1 MSKGAWQPLPA
12 RRNQG
17 NIFGCPTKNRLGELL
32 ATHRHPARLTI
43 EDCSRIAISMEQDR
57 SKKRTNVLEVRKAFS
72 EARRNRLQRQLP
84 MTLEK
89 ARRNQATMKSG
100 N

>member
-1 MSKGAWQPLPA
+1 
-12 RRNQG
+12 
-17 NIFGCPTKNRLGELL
+17 
-32 ATHRHPARLTI
+32 
-43 EDCSRIAISMEQDR
+43 MEQDR
-57 SKKRTNVLEVRKAFS
+57 SKKRLNVSEVRKAFS
-72 EARRNRLQRQLP
+72 EARRNRLQRQSP